1 MTRNIFKRTFAFTAI
16 GLLAACSD
24 GTFGGNPPATIEVVP
39 GSAAPP
45 PQPIATFQVT
55 VSNLTN
61 GQPMSP
67 AAVIV
72 HQPLFKVFELGAPAT
87 VELEVL
93 AEGGNNADLLRLA
106 DDNPNVFTT
115 ASGNGPIP
123 PGQSDVISF
132 EIEEQFISSAYF
144 SVSTMLVN
152 TNDAITGVNTVDMA
166 GLEVGDSLTRRGVAY
181 DAGTEADDELAIY
194 IPGPAGG
201 GEGFNSE
208 RDDQVNGVTMHTGV
222 VTQHDG
228 LVTSA
233 LNGQHKF
240 DNPTVQVRIERIE

>member
-1 MTRNIFKRTFAFTAI
+1 MTHKLIRKTAGLALI

-24 GTFGGNPPATIEVVP
+24 GTFGGNPPTSIDVEP

-45 PQPIATFQVT
+45 SQPSTFQVT

-61 GQPMSP
+61 GQPLSP
-67 AAVIV
+67 AAIIV
-72 HQPLFKVFELGAPAT
+72 HQTGFQVFDIGAPAS

-93 AEGGNNADLLRLA
+93 AEGGNNTDLLNLA
-106 DDNPNVFTT
+106 NDDINVIIT
-115 ASGNGPIP
+115 ASGEGPIA
-123 PGQSDVISF
+123 PGQSEVISF
-132 EIEEQFISSAYF
+132 EVEERFLGNAHF

-152 TNDAITGVNTVDMA
+152 TNDAITGVNTIDIS
-166 GLEVGDSLTRRGVAY
+166 GLEVGDSLTLRGVAY
-181 DAGTEADDELAIY
+181 DAGTEADDEMAIY

-201 GEGFNSE
+201 GEGFNSD
-208 RDDQVNGVTMHTGV
+208 RDDQVNAVTMHSGV
-222 VTQHDG
+222 ITMHDG

-240 DNPTVQVRIERIE
+240 DNPVIQVRIERID